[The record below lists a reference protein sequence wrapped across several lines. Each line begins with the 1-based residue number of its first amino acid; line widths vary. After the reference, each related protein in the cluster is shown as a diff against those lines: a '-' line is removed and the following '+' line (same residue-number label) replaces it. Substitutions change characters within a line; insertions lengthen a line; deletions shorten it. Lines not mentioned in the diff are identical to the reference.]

1 MLQQS
6 INMGQC
12 ELEGQ
17 ERRQRLR
24 EFITLRFG
32 NEDTKGQEF
41 ILQQLGSKMTFNFI
55 KTFEDLNLGPHN
67 GMRHTNQEWKRK
79 SVLPY

>member
-24 EFITLRFG
+24 EFMTLRFG

-41 ILQQLGSKMTFNFI
+41 ILQQLGSKMTL
-55 KTFEDLNLGPHN
+55 LNGII
-67 GMRHTNQEWKRK
+67 
-79 SVLPY
+79 